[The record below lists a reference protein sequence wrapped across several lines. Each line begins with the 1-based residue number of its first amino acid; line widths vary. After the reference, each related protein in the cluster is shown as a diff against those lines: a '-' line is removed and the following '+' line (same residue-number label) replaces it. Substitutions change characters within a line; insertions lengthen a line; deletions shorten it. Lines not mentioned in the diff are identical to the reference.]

1 MGSSSGVCGGGGSRS
16 LYPRYSLSSG
26 EGCTNLQRWGVAR
39 RNETLRHDGADLP
52 HCKQEGGWV
61 VSPHRSTR
69 ARTAAHVT
77 PFQPLTPFSHTSDT
91 LHWNHPLTHPSH
103 TRSHPSEPPLPQP
116 TLHSA
121 ARPRA
126 SSAPAA
132 RPSSTA
138 VRSTSALTGRR
149 AGTRRSAPRQVRPG
163 PGPPGPPRP
172 ASNSTSSPS
181 LPSTWLRRRS

>member
-1 MGSSSGVCGGGGSRS
+1 VAAVALAHFILGILFPLERVVRTSNAGEWLGETRLLDTMAQICPIVSR
-16 LYPRYSLSSG
+16 R
-26 EGCTNLQRWGVAR
+26 E
-39 RNETLRHDGADLP
+39 DGWSAP
-52 HCKQEGGWV
+52 
-61 VSPHRSTR
+61 
-69 ARTAAHVT
+69 TAAHV
-77 PFQPLTPFSHTSDT
+77 PAPQHTSHLFT
-91 LHWNHPLTHPSH
+91 RSHPSH
-103 TRSHPSEPPLPQP
+103 TPPTRCTGTTLSHTLLTPAHTHPSEPPLPQP

-138 VRSTSALTGRR
+138 VRSTSAFTGRR

>member
-1 MGSSSGVCGGGGSRS
+1 MGSGSGGCGGGGSRS
-16 LYPRYSLSSG
+16 LYPRHSLSSG
-26 EGCTNLQRWGVAR
+26 EGCTNLQRWRVAR

-52 HCKQEGGWV
+52 HGKEDMEAH
-61 VSPHRSTR
+61 PHPSRGS
-69 ARTAAHVT
+69 HT
-77 PFQPLTPFSHTSDT
+77 PSHPLTPFSHTSYSDT
-91 LHWNHPLTHPSH
+91 LHWNHP
-103 TRSHPSEPPLPQP
+103 SEPPLGHNQP

-126 SSAPAA
+126 SAAPAA

-138 VRSTSALTGRR
+138 LRSTSALTGRR

-163 PGPPGPPRP
+163 PGPPGPPRLRP
-172 ASNSTSSPS
+172 APNSTFSPS